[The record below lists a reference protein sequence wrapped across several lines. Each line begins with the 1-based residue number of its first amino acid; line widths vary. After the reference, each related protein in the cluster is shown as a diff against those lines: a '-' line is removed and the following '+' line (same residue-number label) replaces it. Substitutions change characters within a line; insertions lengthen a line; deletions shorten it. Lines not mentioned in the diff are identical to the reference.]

1 MASAEALSIW
11 HFISRSLT
19 MRLAAFLLVLLL
31 LPIFLGGTLRLV
43 DKQRNAILLDATARE
58 GQMLTEALR
67 DELMAFSREGTGPL
81 EAQLDRMANPSRSVR
96 VFYRPDP
103 RDGGF
108 FSIAAEPRLSS
119 DAIAAERERLEVAGL
134 FEPLKTS
141 CRGNRPIAERYF
153 NQGGEE
159 ELLTFIRPLALENGC
174 WIVLISH
181 NEPDLLQSS
190 IGQSFWKSTSFKY
203 ALAAYGII
211 ALLSAWLFLD
221 IYLDMRRIRRAAK
234 AGQTGDRAKT
244 GFTKLIQVPELR
256 GVTLEIDRLL
266 ATVDAGQDLMRRAAE
281 ENAHALKTPIAVIQ
295 QSLEPL
301 RAEQSALQENAAISI
316 DVIEK
321 ATFRLDTLVSAARTL
336 DTVAADSLSAVR
348 EAVDLTQILRQL
360 VDSYIPVASNKGV
373 RINLRAQ
380 QLLKVLASEEMLET
394 VLENL
399 IENALSFAPTGTAIQ
414 VEAERTGDIVSLAVA
429 DRGPGVPDGSLDKIF
444 DRYFSQRPQVNG
456 YAPSLHFGL
465 GLWIVKRNVE
475 AIGGS
480 IYAENRDPT
489 GLRMT
494 VSLPAA

>member
-1 MASAEALSIW
+1 MGRLVSFW
-11 HFISRSLT
+11 HLLSRSLT
-19 MRLAAFLLVLLL
+19 VRLGVFLLVLLL
-31 LPIFLGGTLRLV
+31 LPVFLGGTLRLV

-67 DELMAFSREGTGPL
+67 DELIAFAQEGTGPL
-81 EAQLDRMANPSRSVR
+81 EAQLDRMASTSRSVR

-108 FSIAAEPRLSS
+108 FSIAAEPRLSTE
-119 DAIAAERERLEVAGL
+119 AIAAERQRLELAGL

-153 NQGGEE
+153 NQSGEE

-190 IGQSFWKSTSFKY
+190 IGQSFWQSSSFRY
-203 ALAAYGII
+203 ALITYCII
-211 ALLSAWLFLD
+211 AVLSAWLFID
-221 IYLDMRRIRRAAK
+221 IYLDMRRIRQAAK
-234 AGQTGDRAKT
+234 TAQTGTQGKT
-244 GFTKLIQVPELR
+244 DFTKLIQVPELR
-256 GVTLEIDRLL
+256 GVTLEIDRLI
-266 ATVDAGQDLMRRAAE
+266 ATVDEGQDLMRQAAE

-301 RAEQSALQENAAISI
+301 RAHKGALEENAAISI

-321 ATFRLDTLVSAARTL
+321 ATLRLDTLVSAARTL

-348 EAVDLTQILRQL
+348 EAVDVTQILNHL
-360 VDSYIPVASNKGV
+360 VSSYVPVAANKNV
-373 RINLRAQ
+373 RIDLRAAP
-380 QLLKVLASEEMLET
+380 LLRALASEEMLET

-399 IENALSFAPTGTAIQ
+399 IENALSFAPTGSAIT
-414 VEAERTGDIVSLAVA
+414 VDA
-429 DRGPGVPDGSLDKIF
+429 DREGKDVHLVIADAGPGVPDASLAKIF
-444 DRYFSQRPQVNG
+444 DRYFSQRPDASASN
-456 YAPSLHFGL
+456 APLHFGL
-465 GLWIVKRNVE
+465 GLWIVKRSVE

-480 IYAENRDPT
+480 ITAENRAPT
-489 GLRMT
+489 GLKMSVT
-494 VSLPAA
+494 LPAA

>member
-1 MASAEALSIW
+1 MANLVSLW
-11 HFISRSLT
+11 RFISRSLT
-19 MRLAAFLLVLLL
+19 VRLAVFLLVLLL

-67 DELMAFSREGTGPL
+67 DELMAFSQEGTGPL
-81 EAQLDRMANPSRSVR
+81 EAQLDRMASTSRSVR

-119 DAIAAERERLEVAGL
+119 DAIAAERERLQTAGL

-141 CRGNRPIAERYF
+141 CRGNRPIAERYL
-153 NQGGEE
+153 NQSGEE

-190 IGQSFWKSTSFKY
+190 IGQSFWKSAPFRY
-203 ALAAYGII
+203 ALITYGII
-211 ALLSAWLFLD
+211 AALSAWLFID
-221 IYLDMRRIRRAAK
+221 IYLDMRRIRKAAK
-234 AGQTGDRAKT
+234 SAQTGTRGKT
-244 GFTKLIQVPELR
+244 DFTKLIQVPELR

-266 ATVDAGQDLMRRAAE
+266 ATVDEGQDLMRRAAE

-301 RAEQSALQENAAISI
+301 RAEKRALQENAAISI

-321 ATFRLDTLVSAARTL
+321 ATLRLDTLVSAARTL

-348 EAVDLTQILRQL
+348 EAVDVTEILSHL
-360 VDSYIPVASNKGV
+360 VDSYIPVAANKNV
-373 RINLRAQ
+373 RIDLRAQ
-380 QLLKVLASEEMLET
+380 QLLRALASEEMLET

-399 IENALSFAPTGTAIQ
+399 IENALSFAPDGTSIHVQ
-414 VEAERTGDIVSLAVA
+414 AERVEKDVCLIVS
-429 DRGPGVPDGSLDKIF
+429 DSGPGVPAGSIEKIF
-444 DRYFSQRPQVNG
+444 DRYFSQRPAASNG
-456 YAPSLHFGL
+456 SAQLHFGL

-475 AIGGS
+475 SIGGT
-480 IYAENRDPT
+480 ITAQNRSPN
-489 GLRMT
+489 GLKVT
-494 VSLPAA
+494 VTLPAA

>member
-1 MASAEALSIW
+1 MNRLVSLW
-11 HFISRSLT
+11 RLFSRSLT
-19 MRLAAFLLVLLL
+19 VRLGLFLLVLLL

-43 DKQRNAILLDATARE
+43 DKQRNTILLDATARE

-81 EAQLDRMANPSRSVR
+81 EAQLDRMASPSRSVR
-96 VFYRPDP
+96 VFYRPDL

-108 FSIAAEPRLSS
+108 FSIAAEPRLST
-119 DAIAAERERLEVAGL
+119 DAIAAERERLEMAGL

-141 CRGNRPIAERYF
+141 CRGNRPIAERYL
-153 NQGGEE
+153 NQSGEE
-159 ELLTFIRPLALENGC
+159 ELLTFIRPLALNNGC

-190 IGQSFWKSTSFKY
+190 IGQSFWQSDSFRY
-203 ALAAYGII
+203 ALIAYGII
-211 ALLSAWLFLD
+211 AALSAWLFID
-221 IYLDMRRIRRAAK
+221 IYRDMRRIRKAAK
-234 AGQTGDRAKT
+234 SAQTGTRGKT
-244 GFTKLIQVPELR
+244 DFTKLIQVPELR

-301 RAEQSALQENAAISI
+301 RAEKTALKENAAISI

-321 ATFRLDTLVSAARTL
+321 ATLRLDTLVSAARTL

-348 EAVDLTQILRQL
+348 EAVDVTDILNHL
-360 VDSYIPVASNKGV
+360 VESYVPVAATKGV
-373 RINLRAQ
+373 RIDLRTQ
-380 QLLKVLASEEMLET
+380 QLLRALASEEMLET

-399 IENALSFAPTGTAIQ
+399 VENALSFSPEGSAIQ
-414 VEAERTGDIVSLAVA
+414 VQAERVDRQISFSVS
-429 DRGPGVPDGSLDKIF
+429 DCGPGVPNGSLDKIF
-444 DRYFSQRPQVNG
+444 DRYFSQRPTASNG
-456 YAPSLHFGL
+456 SAQLHFGL

-480 IYAENRDPT
+480 IRAENRTPH
-489 GLRMT
+489 GLK
-494 VSLPAA
+494 VSVILPAA

>member
-1 MASAEALSIW
+1 MSQIASIW
-11 HFISRSLT
+11 QLVSRSLT
-19 MRLAAFLLVLLL
+19 VRLAAFLLVLLL

-67 DELMAFSREGTGPL
+67 DELLAFSKEGTGPL
-81 EAQLDRMANPSRSVR
+81 EDQLDRMADPARSVR

-103 RDGGF
+103 LDGGF

-119 DAIAAERERLEVAGL
+119 EAIAAERERLEFAGL

-153 NQGGEE
+153 NQSGRE
-159 ELLTFIRPLALENGC
+159 ELLTFIRPIAMENGC

-181 NEPDLLQSS
+181 NEPELLQSS
-190 IGQSFWKSTSFKY
+190 IGQSFWDSAPFRY
-203 ALAAYGII
+203 ALITYGII
-211 ALLSAWLFLD
+211 AILSGWLFID
-221 IYLDMRRIRRAAK
+221 VYLDMRRIRKAAK
-234 AGQTGDRAKT
+234 AAQSGETGKT
-244 GFTKLIQVPELR
+244 DFTKLIQVPELR

-301 RAEQSALQENAAISI
+301 RSAQTKLDEHAAISI

-321 ATFRLDTLVSAARTL
+321 ATQRLDTLVSAARTL

-348 EAVDLTQILRQL
+348 ESVDVTQILRHL
-360 VDSYIPVASNKGV
+360 VESYVPVAANKGV
-373 RINLRAQ
+373 RIDLRAQ
-380 QLLKVLASEEMLET
+380 ELLRAIASTEMIET

-399 IENALSFAPTGTAIQ
+399 IENALSFAPEGTAIVVQ
-414 VEAERTGDIVSLAVA
+414 ADKQKKMVVLSVS
-429 DRGPGVPDGSLDKIF
+429 DSGPGVPDGSLEKIF
-444 DRYFSQRPQVNG
+444 DRYFSQRPTPKSN
-456 YAPSLHFGL
+456 AASLHFGL

-475 AIGGS
+475 AIGGA
-480 IYAENRDPT
+480 ITAENRSPC
-489 GLRMT
+489 GLQMR
-494 VSLPAA
+494 VELPAA